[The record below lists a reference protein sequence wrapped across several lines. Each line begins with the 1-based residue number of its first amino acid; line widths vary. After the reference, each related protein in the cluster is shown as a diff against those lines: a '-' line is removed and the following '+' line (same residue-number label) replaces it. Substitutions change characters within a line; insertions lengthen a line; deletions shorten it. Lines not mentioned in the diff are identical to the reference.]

1 MLAPAEPSQKHCSL
15 RGERLDLFLKEK
27 GVSWGSTLVHNHVL
41 LGYSMYHLCERLDLH
56 EI

>member
-27 GVSWGSTLVHNHVL
+27 GLSWGSTLVHNHVL
-41 LGYSMYHLCERLDLH
+41 PGYSMYHLCERLDLH